1 MANPMYN
8 QFGQQPANPISQI
21 IAQAR
26 EMQRTFRG
34 DPRQVVQQ
42 MLNSGQ
48 MSQQQFN
55 ALAQQANAIMSQ
67 MKGN

>member
-1 MANPMYN
+1 MANPMYT
-8 QFGQQPANPISQI
+8 QFGQQPSNPISQI

-34 DPRQVVQQ
+34 DPKQVVQQ

-55 ALAQQANAIMSQ
+55 ALAQQANQIMAQ
-67 MKGN
+67 MRGK

>member
-8 QFGQQPANPISQI
+8 QFWQQPSNPISQI

-26 EMQRTFRG
+26 DMQRTFRG
-34 DPRQVVQQ
+34 DPKQVVQQ

-67 MKGN
+67 MRRQ

>member
-1 MANPMYN
+1 MANPLYQ
-8 QFGQQPANPISQI
+8 QFGKQPSNPISQI

-34 DPRQVVQQ
+34 DPKQVVQQ